1 MKPGVNVEISQ
12 GIATITFNR
21 PKSLNAI
28 TAEDYDAFAEAL
40 HAIDKRSDVIV
51 TVWQAMGK
59 FFCSGTDV
67 TKSMND
73 EKESVRQT
81 FINRVV
87 RANTDVSHALY
98 THSKLL
104 VAALNGPVIGIAAAF
119 LGHFDFIYCM
129 PNVYLSL
136 PFPMLGIITEAGS
149 SVNFVRRLGIA
160 KANEV
165 LILGKKLTSQDLLD
179 TGFINKIFNEQP
191 VEAFQAAVRKHV
203 QEELDSLDHSACLHV
218 KQLIK
223 AGLAES
229 NNPDAVNLRE
239 SYAQAARI
247 ASGVPAER
255 FGKIARKEIKHKL

>member
-21 PKSLNAI
+21 PKSYNAI

-40 HAIDKRSDVIV
+40 YAIDQRGDVIV

-67 TKSMND
+67 TRSMGD
-73 EKESVRQT
+73 ETQSVRQT
-81 FINRVV
+81 FLNRVT
-87 RANTDVSHALY
+87 RANTDVTRALY
-98 THSKLL
+98 THKKLL
-104 VAALNGPVIGIAAAF
+104 VAAINGPVIGIAAAY

-129 PNVYLSL
+129 PNAYLSL

-149 SVNFVRRLGIA
+149 SVTFVRRLGVA

-165 LILGKKLTSQDLLD
+165 LILGKKLSAQELLD
-179 TGFINKIFNEQP
+179 AKFINKIFPEQP
-191 VEAFQAAVRKHV
+191 VESFQAEVRTHV
-203 QEELDSLDHSACLHV
+203 QKELEGLDHSACLNV
-218 KQLIK
+218 KQLIRI
-223 AGLAES
+223 GLAES

-239 SYAQAARI
+239 SYAQATRI
-247 ASGVPAER
+247 ASGVPRER
-255 FGKIARKEIKHKL
+255 FAKIARKEIKHKL